1 MQASGIGLRYARALL
16 EIGEETGTTK
26 QMLEGLRRFFQ
37 AYQESADL
45 RMVLSNPSIE
55 VEERKA
61 LVKTLAGRLM
71 LGTVVT
77 NFLQLLMDKDRSAA
91 LPAIFEA
98 YQQLADARS
107 GQIRAQVTSASQL
120 TPAQEARIKTTLAR
134 ITGQQVIVESQVD
147 PALIGGVVTRIGGK
161 VYDGSLRTQLNSLR
175 QRAGQSV

>member
-16 EIGEETGTTK
+16 EIGEETGGTTK
-26 QMLEGLRRFFQ
+26 MLEELRRFHQ
-37 AYQESADL
+37 AYAGSADL
-45 RMVLSNPSIE
+45 RMVLNNPSIE

-61 LVKTLAGRLM
+61 LVKALARRQA
-71 LGTVVT
+71 LGAVVT
-77 NFLQLLMDKDRSAA
+77 NFLQLLVDKDRSSA

-107 GQIRAQVTSASQL
+107 GQVRAQVTSAARL

-134 ITGQQVIVESQVD
+134 ITGQQVIVESLVD
-147 PALIGGVVTRIGGK
+147 PSLIGGVVTRIDGK

-175 QRAGQSV
+175 QRAAQSA